1 MAKAKSTKVLA
12 TSKNNTAKT
21 SKKGDKTV
29 NYTDLTIK
37 MIVKANNS
45 TAEYFKNQ
53 GKDYHFWTTE
63 EWKQFVENAAS
74 QKVCAIIEKFGQYYY
89 EDILTEFFEWK
100 KTHISMRET
109 EYQDRIK
116 ELEKKLAQY
125 ESKKSQAKAD
135 AKAAKTAAKAAK

>member
-1 MAKAKSTKVLA
+1 MAKAKSAKAQATTKID
-12 TSKNNTAKT
+12 NKT
-21 SKKGDKTV
+21 TKKGDKDYSLV
-29 NYTDLTIK
+29 AIK
-37 MIVKANNS
+37 MIVKSNNS
-45 TAEYFKNQ
+45 TAEYLKNN
-53 GKDYHFWTTE
+53 GKDYHFWT
-63 EWKQFVENAAS
+63 VEDWTYFRDNAAS
-74 QKVCAIIEKFGQYYY
+74 QRVQLILERMGQCFQ
-89 EDILTEFFEWK
+89 EEVLTEYFEWK

>member
-1 MAKAKSTKVLA
+1 MANTKSTKVQ
-12 TSKNNTAKT
+12 TT
-21 SKKGDKTV
+21 KKGDAKTV
-29 NYTDLTIK
+29 NYTDVTIK

-53 GKDYHFWTTE
+53 GKDYHFWNTE
-63 EWKQFVENAAS
+63 EWQQFVAHGAS
-74 QKVCAIIEKFGQYYY
+74 QKVQLIIEKFGQYYY
-89 EDILTEFFEWK
+89 EDILTEYFEWK

-125 ESKKSQAKAD
+125 ESKKSQQKANAKT
-135 AKAAKTAAKAAK
+135 AKTAAKAAKEETKESE